1 MKKLLIL
8 ICLLWNTTSHAE
20 LQNYDLF
27 SRNMPMLCGTQETI
41 DQYIL
46 DNNFTAVNISFG
58 RQNGLTDGDI
68 VFAVKYYINE
78 KHQTLAVAEIP
89 NDPLQCI
96 LYLTYNM
103 KMNETLLGTGT

>member
-20 LQNYDLF
+20 LQDYDLF
-27 SRNMPMLCGTQETI
+27 SMNMPMLCGTQETI

-68 VFAVKYYINE
+68 AFAVKYYINE

-103 KMNETLLGTGT
+103 KMNEKLLGTGT